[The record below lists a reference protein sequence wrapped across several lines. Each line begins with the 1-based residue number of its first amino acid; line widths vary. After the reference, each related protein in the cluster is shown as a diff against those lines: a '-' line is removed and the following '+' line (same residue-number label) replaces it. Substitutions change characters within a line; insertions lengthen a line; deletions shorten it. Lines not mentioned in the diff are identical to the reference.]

1 MKPECTVSDLCVY
14 LGGTESNKCGY
25 AVIDTVQ
32 MSEFKMVFKRYELK
46 YLLDENQYQAVKSVL
61 DEHMRMD
68 EYGRSEIRNV
78 YYDTDD
84 FLLIRRSIERP
95 LYKEKLRFRSY
106 GRPRRDGKIFVELK
120 KKYDGVVY
128 KRRLN
133 MPLDRAVKWF
143 SDPEST
149 PPEGQIGAEIDFM
162 RHRYQGIRP
171 MMNVN
176 YEREAFFTDDSD
188 FRVTLDYSVRAGIDD
203 VGLRSRDTDFNVL
216 PEGYTLMELK
226 TMGGIPLWMTR
237 VLSENRIYRT
247 SFSKYGNAYRLMV
260 LGKEPEIYT
269 ALSMRDSIM
278 ERLSRECSL

>member
-1 MKPECTVSDLCVY
+1 
-14 LGGTESNKCGY
+14 
-25 AVIDTVQ
+25 

-46 YLLDENQYQAVKSVL
+46 YLLDENQYQAVKAVL
-61 DEHMRMD
+61 NEHMRMD

-106 GRPRRDGKIFVELK
+106 GRPKRDGKIFVELK

-149 PPEGQIGAEIDFM
+149 PPDGQIGAEIDFM

-237 VLSENRIYRT
+237 VLSENRIHRT
-247 SFSKYGNAYRLMV
+247 SFSKYGNAYKLMV

-269 ALSMRDSIM
+269 ALSMRGSIM

>member
-1 MKPECTVSDLCVY
+1 
-14 LGGTESNKCGY
+14 
-25 AVIDTVQ
+25 

-46 YLLDENQYQAVKSVL
+46 YLLDEDQYQSVQAVL
-61 DEHMRMD
+61 EEHMKMD

-78 YYDTDD
+78 YYDTEDH
-84 FLLIRRSIERP
+84 LLIRRSIEKP

-106 GRPRRDGKIFVELK
+106 GRPKRDGKIFVELK

-133 MPLDRAVKWF
+133 MPLNEAVEWF
-143 SDPEST
+143 ANPESK

-176 YEREAFFTDDSD
+176 YDREAFFADDSD

-203 VGLRSRDTDFNVL
+203 VGLRSKDTVFNVL

-226 TMGGIPLWMTR
+226 TMGGIPLWMTK
-237 VLSENRIYRT
+237 VLSENGIYRT
-247 SFSKYGNAYRLMV
+247 SFSKYGNAYKQMV

-278 ERLSRECSL
+278 ERLIKDCSL

>member
-1 MKPECTVSDLCVY
+1 
-14 LGGTESNKCGY
+14 
-25 AVIDTVQ
+25 

-46 YLLDENQYQAVKSVL
+46 YLLNEDQYQAVQAVL
-61 DEHMRMD
+61 EEHMKMD

-78 YYDTDD
+78 YYDTEDH
-84 FLLIRRSIERP
+84 LLIRRSIEKP
-95 LYKEKLRFRSY
+95 LYKEKLRLRSY
-106 GRPRRDGKIFVELK
+106 GRPKKDGKVFVELK

-133 MPLDRAVKWF
+133 MPLDEAVGWF

-149 PPEGQIGAEIDFM
+149 PPDGQIGAEIDFM
-162 RHRYQGIRP
+162 RHRYPGIKP

-176 YEREAFFTDDSD
+176 YDREAFFCDDSD
-188 FRVTLDYSVRAGIDD
+188 FRVTLDYSVRAGMDD
-203 VGLRSRDTDFNVL
+203 VGLRSKNTDFNVL

-226 TMGGIPLWMTR
+226 TMGGIPLWMTK
-237 VLSENRIYRT
+237 VLSENGILRT
-247 SFSKYGNAYRLMV
+247 SFSKYGNAYKQMV

-278 ERLSRECSL
+278 ERLNRECTL